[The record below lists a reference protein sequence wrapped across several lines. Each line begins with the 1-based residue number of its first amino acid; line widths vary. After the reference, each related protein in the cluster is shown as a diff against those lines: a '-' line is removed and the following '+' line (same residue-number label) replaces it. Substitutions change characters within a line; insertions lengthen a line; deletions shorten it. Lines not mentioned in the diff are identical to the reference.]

1 MEGIEEDDAIKK
13 KNAYISKLSPRQ
25 KKAMVEVDGEK
36 KQAYELDNAEVKKV
50 VARHNDPKDP
60 FRLTYD
66 AAQVISTSRE
76 FYLNID
82 GGEGKRLAQD
92 PMMYEN
98 GTAIEGATQFERMVS
113 NLSEF
118 LVNPGNGKFGRKY
131 VVCCV
136 YIISFSPL
144 NLSFI

>member
-13 KNAYISKLSPRQ
+13 KKAYIRKLSKRL
-25 KKAMVEVDGEK
+25 KKAKVEVDGEK

-66 AAQVISTSRE
+66 AAMVICSSRE
-76 FYLNID
+76 FHKD
-82 GGEGKRLAQD
+82 VHEGEGKRLAQE
-92 PMMYEN
+92 PLMYEN
-98 GTAIEGATQFERMVS
+98 GTAIEGATQIERMVS
-113 NLSEF
+113 NLSEY

-136 YIISFSPL
+136 YMY
-144 NLSFI
+144 